1 MYVEISPRQSGKTT
15 RLVEA
20 AATFLRE
27 NRNSTI
33 VIVSHS
39 AINSREIKKK
49 IREKLV
55 QDYAIEEGLNIPT
68 ELAYRTIDF
77 LYTNNIDVRHN
88 TLVGLGRTAPDYWF
102 FDEFA
107 YINLPDIFPGVAI
120 HNDHQRGNRVGWGNQ
135 IITNAYYCTTPG
147 SRQTTTEVLVRWCQ
161 ENNQI
166 INFVNPWTERRLEE
180 QDALGP
186 YMRDAVLGDWVDFM
200 RQNGFPMAA
209 LKENWLS
216 KMIKRHKFI

>member
-20 AATFLRE
+20 AAAFLRA
-27 NRNSTI
+27 NISSTI
-33 VIVSHS
+33 AIVSHS
-39 AINSREIKKK
+39 INSSRDIKKK

-68 ELAYRTIDF
+68 ELSYRTIDF
-77 LYTNNIDVRHN
+77 LYTDNINVRHN
-88 TLVGLGRTAPDYWF
+88 TLIGLGQSEPDYWF
-102 FDEFA
+102 IDEFSYVA
-107 YINLPDIFPGVAI
+107 LHDLFPPNTGLPRPHHLGI
-120 HNDHQRGNRVGWGNQ
+120 HP
-135 IITNAYYCTTPG
+135 IMENAWYTTTPG
-147 SRQTTTEVLVRWCQ
+147 GHTTSADVLVRWCR
-161 ENNQI
+161 ENDQI

-186 YMRDAVLGDWVDFM
+186 YMRDAVLGEWVDFM
-200 RQNGFPMAA
+200 RRNGFPMAG